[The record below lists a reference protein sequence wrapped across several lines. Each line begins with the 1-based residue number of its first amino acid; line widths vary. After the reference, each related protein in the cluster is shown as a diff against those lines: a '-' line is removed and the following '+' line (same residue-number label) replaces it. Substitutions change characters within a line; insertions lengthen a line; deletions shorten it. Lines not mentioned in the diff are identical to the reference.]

1 MIEIYKAELS
11 SDESIAGSP
20 VTFIDT
26 PLVLSVPL
34 TTGQYVEIEGYGG
47 VSNAGSS
54 NTSFSTRLVRDATV
68 LNESEFKHDSS
79 ANRRTASNCYFAGI
93 AGTHIATG
101 TSNIKLQIQ
110 NASSAVLNMNGGTVG
125 KYTLVVRVYDAAIAP
140 TFYTQ
145 TLGSNYSIASTV
157 FADVGVSQSVTLTAG
172 QRITVTGIGNCETQ
186 TPSASLLSYRVRL
199 LADATDLQEVEHR
212 TDTAGDKKMPFMFN
226 YNAVVGTDIA
236 AGTYNFKIQA
246 SVGSGALNHTIIGG
260 GDQSLKMFIVVW
272 DAED

>member
-1 MIEIYKAELS
+1 MITVYQTELS
-11 SDESIAGSP
+11 IDESIAAAP
-20 VTFIDT
+20 IAFIDT

-34 TTGQYVEIEGYGG
+34 TTGQYVEIEAFGG
-47 VSNAGSS
+47 VWNAGSS
-54 NTSFSTRLVRDATV
+54 STSFSTRLVRDSTV
-68 LNESEFKHDSS
+68 LNESEFKHDS
-79 ANRRTASNCYFAGI
+79 AKNRRTPGDCYFAGI

-110 NASSAVLNMNGGTVG
+110 NASSAVMNMKAGNF
-125 KYTLVVRVYDAAIAP
+125 KYTLVVRVYDATIAP

-145 TLGSNYSIASTV
+145 ALGSNYSINSTV
-157 FADVGVSQSVTLTAG
+157 YADTGVSQSVTLTAG

-186 TPSASLLSYRVRL
+186 APSASLLSYRVRL

-226 YNAVVGTDIA
+226 YNAVVGDDIA

>member
-1 MIEIYKAELS
+1 MITVYQTELS
-11 SDESIAGSP
+11 SDESIAAMP
-20 VTFIDT
+20 IAFIDT

-34 TTGQYVEIEGYGG
+34 TTGQYVEIEALGV
-47 VSNAGSS
+47 VSNAGPS
-54 NTSFSTRLVRDATV
+54 NTSFSIRLLRDAAV
-68 LNESEFKHDSS
+68 LDESEFKHTTDQ
-79 ANRRTASNCYFAGI
+79 NRRTASNCFFAGI

-101 TSNIKLQIQ
+101 TSNIKLQIK
-110 NASSAVLNMNGGTVG
+110 NASSAVLNMNGGSVG
-125 KYTLVVRVYDAAIAP
+125 KCTLVVRVYDAAIAP

-186 TPSASLLSYRVRL
+186 ISSATLLSYIVRL
-199 LADATDLQEVEHR
+199 LADATDLLEREHR

-226 YNAVVGTDIA
+226 YNAVVGDDIA

-246 SVGSGALNHTIIGG
+246 AVGAGANNHTIIGG